1 VVNQLGEVNMITV
14 DGKEFKEEDL
24 TDAQRANVAAILRLK
39 ERMNG
44 LAEEHENLRVAA
56 EVRQNTLAE
65 SLKQE
70 EQPEE

>member
-1 VVNQLGEVNMITV
+1 MITV
-14 DGKEFKEEDL
+14 DGKEYSEDDL
-24 TDAQRANVAAILRLK
+24 TPEQRANVAAILRIR
-39 ERMNG
+39 ERMSA

-70 EQPEE
+70 EGEA

>member
-1 VVNQLGEVNMITV
+1 MITV
-14 DGKEFKEEDL
+14 DGVEYKEEDL
-24 TDAQRANVAAILRLK
+24 TDAQKANVAAILRIR
-39 ERMNG
+39 ERMNA

-65 SLKQE
+65 SLK

>member
-1 VVNQLGEVNMITV
+1 MITV
-14 DGKEFKEEDL
+14 DGKEYKEEDL
-24 TDAQRANVAAILRLK
+24 TDAQKANVAAILRIR
-39 ERMNG
+39 ERMNA

>member
-1 VVNQLGEVNMITV
+1 MITV

-24 TDAQRANVAAILRLK
+24 TPEQKANVAAILRIR
-39 ERMNG
+39 ERMAA

-65 SLKQE
+65 SLK

>member
-1 VVNQLGEVNMITV
+1 MITV

-24 TDAQRANVAAILRLK
+24 TPEQKANVAAILRIR
-39 ERMNG
+39 ERMNA

-65 SLKQE
+65 SLK

>member
-1 VVNQLGEVNMITV
+1 MITV

-24 TDAQRANVAAILRLK
+24 TPEQKANVAAILRIR
-39 ERMNG
+39 ERMNA

-65 SLKQE
+65 SLKE
-70 EQPEE
+70 EAEE

>member
-1 VVNQLGEVNMITV
+1 MITV
-14 DGKEFKEEDL
+14 DGVEYKEEDL
-24 TDAQRANVAAILRLK
+24 TDAQKANVAAILRIR
-39 ERMNG
+39 ERMAA

-65 SLKQE
+65 SLK

>member
-1 VVNQLGEVNMITV
+1 MITV

-24 TDAQRANVAAILRLK
+24 TDAQKANVAAILRIR
-39 ERMNG
+39 ERMNA

-65 SLKQE
+65 SLKE
-70 EQPEE
+70 EAEE